1 MTQIKNA
8 SFLLLLL
15 LIVQACDKKA
25 TTNKPEKNNIEYA
38 NSSIE
43 SVIQNMSIEQKVG
56 QMTQVN
62 IDVISKGKVY
72 NLDVPHQIDSAK
84 LDIALNKY
92 YVGSILNAAGYP
104 FSREHWKNIITT
116 VQTKAVSEGSKIPV
130 IYGID
135 AIHGANYTIGATLFP
150 QQIALAATWNPE
162 LVEEA
167 ASITAYDVAASGI
180 PWNFSPVL
188 DLARQ
193 PLWGRYYET
202 FGEDAVKAS
211 NILGIILTKRKNGAA
226 AHIELAGFPH
236 HSINTYLPK
245 LVRAGERVAIC
256 DQLEDPKMTKKI
268 VKRGVTELVTPGV
281 SFNDE
286 VLNQKENSLME
297 FLLGKM

>member
-25 TTNKPEKNNIEYA
+25 TTNKPEENNIEYA

-135 AIHGANYTIGATLFP
+135 AIHGANYTIGATK
-150 QQIALAATWNPE
+150 N
-162 LVEEA
+162 
-167 ASITAYDVAASGI
+167 S
-180 PWNFSPVL
+180 SP
-188 DLARQ
+188 
-193 PLWGRYYET
+193 
-202 FGEDAVKAS
+202 
-211 NILGIILTKRKNGAA
+211 
-226 AHIELAGFPH
+226 
-236 HSINTYLPK
+236 
-245 LVRAGERVAIC
+245 
-256 DQLEDPKMTKKI
+256 
-268 VKRGVTELVTPGV
+268 
-281 SFNDE
+281 
-286 VLNQKENSLME
+286 
-297 FLLGKM
+297 